1 MYPHLER
8 DISNLALSFVNWSSK
23 QSSSAPS
30 QIAEMTIVHIVLFEF
45 KPTLS
50 RETVVH
56 VSKDSE
62 HDFYLRFVAR

>member
-1 MYPHLER
+1 
-8 DISNLALSFVNWSSK
+8 
-23 QSSSAPS
+23 
-30 QIAEMTIVHIVLFEF
+30 MTIVHIVLFEF

-62 HDFYLRFVAR
+62 HVFQTFRSTKKR